1 MFLKK
6 VIKKELLTINS
17 VSIEWLEVSKNTC
30 KMSTHQAYSRI
41 VYKHLFN
48 SCISYIQIQ
57 RLNQIDISKFTSKL
71 VEDKLSE
78 RTINDIL
85 SVLNSIL
92 KYSNKCYRTKLI
104 PISFIR
110 VEKKEMRVLSINE
123 QRNLERI
130 LKDDIDIYKFA
141 ILLALYTGMRIG
153 EICALQWKDIS
164 NNSISIYKTMHRL
177 YDVNGNS
184 KIFIDSPKTTNS
196 IRIIPYPLLLNSYIE
211 SFRGNED
218 DFVLSTFELKK
229 IEPRL
234 LQLKFKKIIESCD
247 FDDVTFH
254 TLRHTFATRCI
265 ECGFDVKSLSEIL
278 GHSDVKTT
286 LNKYVHSSME
296 LKRSNMEKLSQI
308 AI

>member
-1 MFLKK
+1 MFFKK
-6 VIKKELLTINS
+6 IIKKEVLTIDL
-17 VSIEWLEVSKNTC
+17 VADEWLEVNKNTY
-30 KMSTHQAYSRI
+30 KISTHQAYSRI
-41 VYKHLFN
+41 IYKHLFN
-48 SCISYIQIQ
+48 SCIASKQIQ
-57 RLNQIDISKFTSKL
+57 RLDQIDISNFTSKL
-71 VEDKLSE
+71 IEDNLSE
-78 RTINDIL
+78 RTVNDIL
-85 SVLNSIL
+85 TVLNSIL
-92 KYSNKCYRTKLI
+92 KYSNKYYGTKLI

-110 VEKKEMRVLSINE
+110 VGKKEMRVLSINE
-123 QRNLERI
+123 QKKLEQI
-130 LKDDIDIYKFA
+130 LKDDIDVYKFA

-164 NNSISIYKTMHRL
+164 DNSISIYKTMHRL
-177 YDVNGNS
+177 YDANGNS
-184 KIFIDSPKTTNS
+184 KIFIDSPKTANS
-196 IRIIPYPLLLNSYIE
+196 IRIIPYPIVLNSYIE
-211 SFRGNED
+211 NFRGNED
-218 DFVLSTFELKK
+218 EFVLSTFKLKI

-234 LQLKFKKIIESCD
+234 LQLKFKKIVESCD